1 MNVSAKTTNKALWLE
16 EGDIVMTRDLLGE
29 CNEVEFVE
37 WGQYTW
43 LLLRRFRHVN
53 AAGGSEFY
61 FLARNF
67 VGQMAQL
74 WVESSDDVWE
84 TFRNGGAL

>member
-1 MNVSAKTTNKALWLE
+1 METETTITKPLWLE
-16 EGDIVMTRDLLGE
+16 EGDIVMTRDLLGDG
-29 CNEVEFVE
+29 NEIELEE

-43 LLLRRFRHVN
+43 LLLERYRHIN
-53 AAGGSEFY
+53 ASGGSEYY

-67 VGQMAQL
+67 VGDEEEL
-74 WVESSDDVWE
+74 WIEHSGEVYE